1 MRALLIALVLVLT
14 AGCSEGPPSDPPA
27 DFAGT
32 FIYTKGSVP
41 PRYHYEWTL
50 TFTATDATVSWRPG
64 YDDATP
70 PWTTTTPITPE
81 ARATFYRTLR
91 DAGAFQATST
101 NRDGAVGGS
110 TGSLSLTADG
120 QTYGSPRLGTNRDN
134 HDLLEAIHD
143 AAVDLLP
150 AMVWDEFERKQKDW
164 GAGS

>member
-1 MRALLIALVLVLT
+1 MRALLITLVLVLMT
-14 AGCSEGPPSDPPA
+14 GCSAGPPSDMPE

-32 FIYTKGSVP
+32 FTYTMGSVP

-50 TFTATDATVSWRPG
+50 TFTTTEATVAWRPG
-64 YDDATP
+64 YDEKTP

-91 DAGAFQATST
+91 DAGALEATST
-101 NRDGAVGGS
+101 NRDGGVGGS
-110 TGSLSLTADG
+110 TGSLAVTADG
-120 QTYGSPRLGTNRDN
+120 QTLGSPRLGTNRDN

-150 AMVWDEFERKQKDW
+150 AGVWEDFEQRQKHW

>member
-14 AGCSEGPPSDPPA
+14 AGCSGGPPSDLPE

-32 FIYTKGSVP
+32 FTYTKGSVP
-41 PRYHYEWTL
+41 PKYHYEWTL
-50 TFTATDATVSWRPG
+50 TFTATDATVAWRPG
-64 YDDATP
+64 YDEATQ
-70 PWTTTTPITPE
+70 PWTTTTPITAE

-91 DAGAFQATST
+91 DAGALQATST
-101 NRDGAVGGS
+101 NRDGGVGGS
-110 TGSLSLTADG
+110 TGSLTVTADG
-120 QTYGSPRLGTNRDN
+120 ETYGSPRLGTNRDN

-150 AMVWDEFERKQKDW
+150 AAVWDEFEQRQQDW